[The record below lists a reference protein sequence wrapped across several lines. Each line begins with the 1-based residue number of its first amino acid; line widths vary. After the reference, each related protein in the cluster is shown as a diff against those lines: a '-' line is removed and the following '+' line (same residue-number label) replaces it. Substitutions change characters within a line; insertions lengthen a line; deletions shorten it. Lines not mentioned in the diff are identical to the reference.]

1 MDAELVRARLVIDDV
16 VDVDRIVHV
25 VPGDFGTVIGVYR
38 PPRLERGR
46 GHHARRPELVAA
58 VPAVVDEAG
67 GHQPAVRALDHQA
80 GVRHVDVSSLLRG
93 RQSRF
98 RILSGRR
105 GASPVADILAAVA
118 ARARATFTTIG
129 LGAAALALSSCGG
142 LGGVSPIFPTP
153 VSPNG
158 QDIYNLYELISIP
171 AIIVFV
177 GVEVALLWVVLRYRR
192 SRQPLGYV
200 PPQIHGHTGLEIAW
214 TVAPL
219 AIVLAIAVGSFL
231 TLQKDFQPIDNQ
243 QMSVTI
249 SGHQFGWIYTYDNGV
264 VVDQEGTLAGDVT
277 PFVVPVNTLVKLR
290 FQGTDVIHSWWVPAI
305 SGKTDAVPGY
315 DNFSWL
321 KIDQPGTWRGECA
334 ELCGAGHSTMQIIVQ
349 AMDRSDY
356 DQWVQTQLA
365 KTHASPTPTASPS
378 PS

>member
-1 MDAELVRARLVIDDV
+1 M
-16 VDVDRIVHV
+16 
-25 VPGDFGTVIGVYR
+25 
-38 PPRLERGR
+38 
-46 GHHARRPELVAA
+46 
-58 VPAVVDEAG
+58 
-67 GHQPAVRALDHQA
+67 
-80 GVRHVDVSSLLRG
+80 
-93 RQSRF
+93 
-98 RILSGRR
+98 
-105 GASPVADILAAVA
+105 A

-142 LGGVSPIFPTP
+142 LGGISPIFPTP

-158 QDIYNLYELISIP
+158 QDIYNTYLLISIP
-171 AIIVFV
+171 AIVIFL
-177 GVEVALLWVVLRYRR
+177 GVEIALLWVVLRYRR
-192 SRQPLGYV
+192 SRQAAGYV
-200 PPQIHGHTGLEIAW
+200 PPKIHGNTTLEIVW
-214 TVAPL
+214 TLIPL
-219 AIVLAIAVGSFL
+219 VIVLAIAIGSFV

-243 QMSVTI
+243 QMNVTV

-321 KIDQPGTWRGECA
+321 KINQVGKWRGECA

-349 AMDRSDY
+349 AMDQTDY

-365 KTHASPTPTASPS
+365 KVHASPS
-378 PS
+378 PSPSPSPS

>member
-1 MDAELVRARLVIDDV
+1 MSPQSISDSIR
-16 VDVDRIVHV
+16 
-25 VPGDFGTVIGVYR
+25 
-38 PPRLERGR
+38 
-46 GHHARRPELVAA
+46 
-58 VPAVVDEAG
+58 
-67 GHQPAVRALDHQA
+67 
-80 GVRHVDVSSLLRG
+80 SL
-93 RQSRF
+93 SRF
-98 RILSGRR
+98 VGRSSGDHCQRD
-105 GASPVADILAAVA
+105 PILAAVA

-142 LGGVSPIFPTP
+142 LGGISPIFPAP

-158 QDIYNLYELISIP
+158 QDIYNTYIAISVP
-171 AIIVFV
+171 AIVIFL
-177 GVEVALLWVVLRYRR
+177 GVEIALLWVVLRYRR
-192 SRQPLGYV
+192 SRQPAGYV
-200 PPQIHGHTGLEIAW
+200 PPQIHGNTTLEIVW
-214 TVAPL
+214 TLIPL
-219 AIVLAIAVGSFL
+219 VIVLAIAIGSFI

-243 QMSVTI
+243 QMNVTV
-249 SGHQFGWIYTYDNGV
+249 SGHQFGWIYTYDNGI

-321 KIDQPGTWRGECA
+321 KINQTGKWRGECA

-349 AMDRSDY
+349 AMDQTDY

-365 KTHASPTPTASPS
+365 KTHASPSPSQSPS
-378 PS
+378 PG